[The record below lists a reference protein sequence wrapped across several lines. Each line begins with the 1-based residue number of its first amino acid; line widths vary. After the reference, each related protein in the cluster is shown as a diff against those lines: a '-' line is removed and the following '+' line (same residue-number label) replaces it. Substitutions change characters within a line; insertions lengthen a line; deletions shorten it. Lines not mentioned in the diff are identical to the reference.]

1 MISASSFAQTNGST
15 VWGGNSGES
24 PKTFPCSSPWQSL
37 EIPKNKLG
45 DLSKVKSLH
54 LSYQE
59 RGKTFY
65 ETPDQNG
72 GFPIYYKPE
81 GTNRCGD
88 PMPFYDTKTNKY
100 KVLYLYETTSNGTF
114 FHPLYGVETSDAFS
128 YTNLGEVR
136 PVGNGTAGSKD
147 ASIGTG
153 SCVIG
158 SDGKYHL
165 FYTRHDNQ
173 RSTYD
178 EVNPKECIMHVSS
191 STFEGLKTETP
202 TIIIKPDENNY
213 SRYDF
218 RDPEVFWCDEDN
230 LWHMV
235 VSTKINQGKTNEKG
249 VIAEYTSADLSTWTH
264 KGVFIKCM
272 WDRFYEC
279 PNVFKMGDY
288 WYLVYSE
295 LTAGLRRV
303 QYFKANTLDGLRN
316 ITGNATS
323 DDDISNASPDDK
335 EGILT
340 SRGLYAGKTAS
351 NGSERIMW
359 GWSSYPK
366 APKDC
371 ADMHEWAGALVAHKL
386 QQDAAGRL
394 TLVEPTSFASSFNET
409 KTIEAKERD
418 RDHILYGRLGYHTRT
433 TFTVTVPDKRG
444 WNGEDGNSQ
453 RDWARN
459 FSLCFARGDGHSW
472 YELMFECNGDG
483 TKRSIKMYRKWH
495 NGQYIDGQYIDGQH
509 SYEFT
514 QPASVAAPST
524 YEKNYPLIN
533 YHITMITDN
542 SVLTLYVKDDD
553 ENTLCTYTCRI
564 PNLARNCWGLGLYGT
579 NSEDGGDYND
589 TRITNITYKE
599 YNSADNAS
607 DCILNV
613 LTAWNN
619 ENKVLARQNTANTKM
634 YGSYATIDLNGID
647 LEEKFDGC
655 ENLIIQIHP
664 ELGGDLVLTSVSI
677 NDNTPLWEGWSY
689 IDWLPEEGNITVK
702 IPASEFLKRDLRIGQ
717 RITVDVEK
725 GSFMPADYI
734 ELHDGTQILPGS
746 RYKHWI
752 TENQTITI
760 YVTHGMFAHLLNNGL
775 EVCGRD
781 FYLKKVC
788 LLDRL
793 EADNIKASS
802 IWSNYF
808 WSYNKQDFDHAS
820 GTWIG
825 GDGGY
830 ATMDVPCEAFETIV
844 GTKEQLNT
852 ARLADYKAM
861 RFYYEHG
868 DDNAFEVLT
877 GFGSGESLGSTN
889 TYGTYKRKNSDNTYT
904 EYKYAEL
911 PLTEDGVKLLKKAC
925 EKTRPN
931 NRFFVRFNNGDTGK
945 KYNFTDITL
954 VPGAM
959 TLQPDAVA
967 TFSSVESVKVE
978 GLQAYTVKQGNSENE
993 VVCVLIEDGI
1003 VPAGTGVLLYNNTES
1018 AVRGTFVTTDEAA
1031 DHDFTGNLLHAT
1043 SRADHNLEPVPSE
1056 KVYCLYGGTKKFGP
1070 YQSTSFQS
1078 NKCFLML
1085 PAQVSPAKQITLN
1098 FPSDIVTDIAVRQAE
1113 NCSTSTA
1120 IYNIAGQ
1127 RVNGSYKGVIIK
1139 NNKKYILK

>member
-1 MISASSFAQTNGST
+1 M
-15 VWGGNSGES
+15 
-24 PKTFPCSSPWQSL
+24 
-37 EIPKNKLG
+37 
-45 DLSKVKSLH
+45 KSLH

-65 ETPDQNG
+65 ETPDQST

-81 GTNRCGD
+81 GSNRCGD

-100 KVLYLYETTSNGTF
+100 KVLYLYETTSNGAF
-114 FHPLYGVETSDAFS
+114 FHPIHGVETSDAFS

-136 PVGNGTAGSKD
+136 AVGNGEAGKD

-158 SDGKYHL
+158 SDGNYHL
-165 FYTRHDNQ
+165 FYTRHRNGLDGNA
-173 RSTYD
+173 YNA
-178 EVNPKECIMHVSS
+178 ENPKECIMHVSS
-191 STFEGLKTETP
+191 STFDGLKTATP
-202 TIIIKPDENNY
+202 NIIIKPDANGY

-218 RDPEVFWCDEDN
+218 RDPEVFKDDN
-230 LWHMV
+230 GTWHMLI
-235 VSTKINQGKTNEKG
+235 STKINQGQANEKG

-279 PNVFKMGDY
+279 PNVFKMGNY

-295 LTAGLRRV
+295 IRDFARRV
-303 QYFKANTLDGLRN
+303 QYFKATSLNDLRKV
-316 ITGNATS
+316 TGEG
-323 DDDISNASPDDK
+323 ASAGDAAVWPDDK

-340 SRGLYAGKTAS
+340 SRGYYAGKTAS

-359 GWSSYPK
+359 GWSSYPN
-366 APKDC
+366 DG
-371 ADMHEWAGALVAHKL
+371 ADKHEWAGALVAHKL
-386 QQDAAGRL
+386 QQDAEGRL
-394 TLVEPTSFASSFNET
+394 TLVEPTSFATNFNET

-418 RDHILYGRLGYHTRT
+418 RYHILYGRLGYHTRT
-433 TFTVTVPDKRG
+433 TFTVTVPDKRN

-459 FSLCFARGDGHSW
+459 FSLCFARGDRENSSW
-472 YELMFECNGDG
+472 YELMFECNVDG
-483 TKRSIKMYRKWH
+483 TKRSIKMYKK
-495 NGQYIDGQYIDGQH
+495 GSVDQYVDGQH

-514 QPASVAAPST
+514 QPASVDAPSN
-524 YEKNYPLIN
+524 YEKNYKLIN

-542 SVLTLYVKDDD
+542 SVLTLYVKDDAG
-553 ENTLCTYTCRI
+553 NTLCTYTCRI

-579 NSEDGGDYND
+579 NPEDGGDYND
-589 TRITNITYKE
+589 TRITDIKYSEYK
-599 YNSADNAS
+599 SQDNAS

-613 LTAWNN
+613 LTAWDN
-619 ENKVLARQNTANTKM
+619 EDKVLARQNTANTKM
-634 YGSYATIDLNGID
+634 YGSYATIDLSGID
-647 LEEKFDGC
+647 LEEKFTGC
-655 ENLIIQIHP
+655 DNLIIQIHP

-677 NDNTPLWEGWSY
+677 NDNTPLWEGRSY

-702 IPASEFLKRDLRIGQ
+702 IPAEEFQNRDLRIGQ

-725 GSFMPADYI
+725 GSFMPYDFI
-734 ELHDGTQILPGS
+734 ELHDGKTILPGT

-752 TENQTITI
+752 NNDEKITI
-760 YVTHGMFAHLLNNGL
+760 YVTHGMFAHLLNEGL
-775 EVCGRD
+775 EICGRD

-788 LLDRL
+788 LLDR
-793 EADNIKASS
+793 EQVDNIKASS

-808 WSYNKQDFDHAS
+808 WSDLKTVYNHVTES
-820 GTWIG
+820 WE
-825 GDGGY
+825 GDATGY

-844 GTKEQLNT
+844 GTKQQLNVE
-852 ARLADYKAM
+852 RLADYKAM
-861 RFYYEHG
+861 RFYYEKKE
-868 DDNAFEVLT
+868 DIPFEVLT
-877 GFGSGESLGSTN
+877 GFGSGESLGTTT
-889 TYGTYKRKNSDNTYT
+889 TYGTYKRKNSDSSET
-904 EYKYAEL
+904 EFKYAEL
-911 PLTEDGVKLLKKAC
+911 PLTTDGVQLLQDAC
-925 EKTRPN
+925 SKSQPD
-931 NRFFVRFNNGDTGK
+931 NRFYVRFNNGHRDDN
-945 KYNFTDITL
+945 YNFTDITL

-959 TLQPDAVA
+959 TLAADAVA
-967 TFSSVESVKVE
+967 TFSSMESVKVE
-978 GLQAYTVKQGNSENE
+978 GLQAYTVKKGNSENE
-993 VVCVLIEDGI
+993 VECVLIEDGI

-1018 AVRGTFVTTDEAA
+1018 EARGTFTTCNDAA
-1031 DHDFTGNLLHAT
+1031 THDFSGNLLHAT

-1056 KVYCLYGGTKKFGP
+1056 KVYCLYGGTKIFGP

-1127 RVNGSYKGVIIK
+1127 RVNGSYNGVIIK